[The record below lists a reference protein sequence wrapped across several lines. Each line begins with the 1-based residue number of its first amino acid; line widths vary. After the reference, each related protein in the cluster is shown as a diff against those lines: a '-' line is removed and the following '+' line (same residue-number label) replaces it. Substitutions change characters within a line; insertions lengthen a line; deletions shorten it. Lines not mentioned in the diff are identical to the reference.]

1 MTNPR
6 EMILKLKSKLDKN
19 PFVLALVLVGSQ
31 ARNSAYPASKFSD
44 MEVYIVVLDK
54 SVLKVEEQLTEI
66 VSDLGVVLF
75 SYKNQ
80 WAGFSTVF
88 DDLFR
93 LELPIAKLSG
103 LDSVFS
109 RPIAQTVKVLIDK
122 TNGKL
127 ESALANRPKSLD
139 FGKIFQD
146 KIVDFWYMLIIAAQ
160 YYKKGESYNARS
172 ALSVIQSSLIKLFE
186 LDENP
191 DIFLLKTNK
200 RIEQFLP
207 KEKLEL
213 LREVTPAY
221 EEKQIENS
229 LKIMLEIFPEA
240 AKKVAQKYGYSY
252 PQDIEIKIKPKLQE
266 LFDTL

>member
-1 MTNPR
+1 
-6 EMILKLKSKLDKN
+6 
-19 PFVLALVLVGSQ
+19 
-31 ARNSAYPASKFSD
+31 
-44 MEVYIVVLDK
+44 
-54 SVLKVEEQLTEI
+54 
-66 VSDLGVVLF
+66 
-75 SYKNQ
+75 
-80 WAGFSTVF
+80 
-88 DDLFR
+88 
-93 LELPIAKLSG
+93 
-103 LDSVFS
+103 
-109 RPIAQTVKVLIDK
+109 
-122 TNGKL
+122 
-127 ESALANRPKSLD
+127 
-139 FGKIFQD
+139 
-146 KIVDFWYMLIIAAQ
+146 MLIIAAQ

-191 DIFLLKTNK
+191 DILLLKTNK